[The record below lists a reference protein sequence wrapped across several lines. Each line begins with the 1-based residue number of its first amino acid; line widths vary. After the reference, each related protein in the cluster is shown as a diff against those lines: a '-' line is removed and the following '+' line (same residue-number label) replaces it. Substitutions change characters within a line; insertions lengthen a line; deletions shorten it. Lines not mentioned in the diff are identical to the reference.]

1 MKKMV
6 MAIMA
11 GAMMV
16 ATAVPA
22 LAATPRDEARLE
34 RGPRCEQSYSAS
46 DVSREDTCC
55 GGGYGRGGRG
65 GYGGCYGYYDGNEE
79 R

>member
-11 GAMMV
+11 GAMMM
-16 ATAVPA
+16 ATATSA
-22 LAATPRDEARLE
+22 LAATPQDSARL
-34 RGPRCEQSYSAS
+34 EQSYSS
-46 DVSREDTCC
+46 YEVSREDACC

-65 GYGGCYGYYDGNEE
+65 GYGGCYGGYYDGSEE